1 MSKKEAKDA
10 LRKWERRWKHE
21 KDKER
26 RKSSHE
32 TTTDKTFAYTG
43 VVSDLLRPMSEVK
56 TTPLK
61 VGDNFSTKGILTLRI
76 VEEANFYGVCIA
88 FKRSKS
94 FQVDVCRM
102 YGDTFH
108 VHVNKYIN
116 VGWSVSVCQVRI
128 DGISCP
134 TIPTALSWPTTPVAT
149 ATAEELTLEDDSQE
163 DQNFQNPFEEF
174 DGEEGNPDKMQNQPP
189 DESKDNT
196 KSTIRKKSPMK
207 LKYLVPLVNMAF
219 VRNQTF

>member
-1 MSKKEAKDA
+1 
-10 LRKWERRWKHE
+10 
-21 KDKER
+21 
-26 RKSSHE
+26 
-32 TTTDKTFAYTG
+32 
-43 VVSDLLRPMSEVK
+43 
-56 TTPLK
+56 
-61 VGDNFSTKGILTLRI
+61 
-76 VEEANFYGVCIA
+76 
-88 FKRSKS
+88 
-94 FQVDVCRM
+94 M